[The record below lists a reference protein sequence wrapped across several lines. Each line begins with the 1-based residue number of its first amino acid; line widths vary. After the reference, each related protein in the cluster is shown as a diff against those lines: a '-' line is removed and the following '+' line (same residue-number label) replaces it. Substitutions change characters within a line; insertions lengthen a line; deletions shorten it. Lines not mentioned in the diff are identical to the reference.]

1 MVSAKNEKR
10 SEELLPAP
18 VIPGE
23 LNSDGLISVEDAR
36 RGFLFKCKVNEAY
49 EGDVLSVLLDDS
61 VAPIFRINIQ
71 DDMDDDSPPF
81 EFTFPGGRASEGTHR
96 LRQQLIPFGQ
106 QPIISG
112 AKQFIIDLTS
122 HYEPA
127 QPSLPANLPDGKVT
141 SDYLD
146 EHGGV
151 KFSFEDPVDW
161 QPGDTNRLYWCD
173 EFTNF
178 PPLLERVPLEEKGN
192 TYLLK
197 ADDIRRSGS
206 GRFYFWNALQ
216 DLAGNISRVSSPI
229 RLQVDL

>member
-10 SEELLPAP
+10 SEELLPPP

-23 LNSDGLISVEDAR
+23 LNSEGFISVDDAR
-36 RGFLFKCKVNEAY
+36 SGFLFKCKVNEAY
-49 EGDVLSVLLDDS
+49 KGDVLRVLLDDS
-61 VAPIFRINIQ
+61 RAPIFSIRIQ

-81 EFTFPGGRASEGTHR
+81 EFTFPAVLAREGTYR
-96 LRQQLIPFGQ
+96 LRQELMMSGE
-106 QPIISG
+106 QPIISE
-112 AKQFIIDLTS
+112 AKQFIIDFTP
-122 HYEPA
+122 HDEPA
-127 QPSLPANLPDGKVT
+127 RPLLLANLPDGKVT

-151 KFSFEDPVDW
+151 KFSFEDPEGW
-161 QPGDTNRLYWCD
+161 KPGDTNRLYWCD

-178 PPLLERVPLEEKGN
+178 PPFLERVPLEEKGN

-197 ADDIRRSGS
+197 ADDISRSGP
-206 GRFYFWNALQ
+206 GIFYFWNELQ
-216 DLAGNISRVSSPI
+216 DLAGNISRASPPI

>member
-36 RGFLFKCKVNEAY
+36 RGFLFECKVDFAHK
-49 EGDVLSVLLDDS
+49 GDVLNVLLNN
-61 VAPIFRINIQ
+61 APLFHFDITH
-71 DDMDDDSPPF
+71 DMDEKSPPI
-81 EFTFPGGRASEGTHR
+81 EFTFPARLARDGTYF
-96 LRQQLIPFGQ
+96 LKQALFESGSPV
-106 QPIISG
+106 PVISD
-112 AKQFIIDLTS
+112 AKQFIIDFTP

-127 QPSLPANLPDGKVT
+127 QPSLLSNLPDGKVT

-151 KFSFEDPVDW
+151 KFSFEDPEDW

-197 ADDIRRSGS
+197 ADDIRRSGP
-206 GRFYFWNALQ
+206 GRFYFWSALQ
-216 DLAGNISRVSSPI
+216 DLAGNISRASSPVI
-229 RLQVDL
+229 LQVDL